1 MTTVDITL
9 SNGQQQNK
17 PHDFLI
23 KDLFELYLLKLHV
36 IKQLLIASDND
47 ELLVQ
52 TENEING

>member
-9 SNGQQQNK
+9 SNGHQQSK
-17 PHDFLI
+17 PIDFLN

>member
-9 SNGQQQNK
+9 SNGQQPNK

-47 ELLVQ
+47 DLLVQ
-52 TENEING
+52 TENEVNG